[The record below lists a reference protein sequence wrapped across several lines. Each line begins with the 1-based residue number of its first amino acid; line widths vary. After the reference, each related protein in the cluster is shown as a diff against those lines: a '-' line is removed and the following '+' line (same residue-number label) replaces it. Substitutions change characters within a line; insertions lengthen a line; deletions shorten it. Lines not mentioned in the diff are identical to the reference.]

1 MTHGDCRIA
10 RSPRSQMTQDPR
22 DLDDPDA
29 IRSPEAPAPPPYPR
43 DSAVFPLKSNTTDFD
58 SMTHLA
64 LASGLFQT
72 IGMFHKDPEQRAK
85 SNVYHGMIV
94 MVRPNLAT

>member
-1 MTHGDCRIA
+1 
-10 RSPRSQMTQDPR
+10 
-22 DLDDPDA
+22 
-29 IRSPEAPAPPPYPR
+29 
-43 DSAVFPLKSNTTDFD
+43 
-58 SMTHLA
+58 MTHLA

-94 MVRPNLAT
+94 MVRLHERRQPSIRAQRGRTPIQMLRMNGYMEQARDCPLDPFDLSDPISIEKAWRQWVKYETAKR